1 MILKGLIKWR
11 SLDSQFLLSLFS
23 CVSYGEDAYLLFH
36 VATTRYWRDENSCER
51 REFVIVKRERKRE
64 REGEIVR
71 ETRNNRAR

>member
-51 REFVIVKRERKRE
+51 RECLDTRVCYREAREKERKR
-64 REGEIVR
+64 RRDRSG
-71 ETRNNRAR
+71 NA